1 MFIFALYVLW
11 KILLNIIEVIEYR
24 KIWKFRE
31 RKLRP
36 GIYLIA
42 FSLVVILSTLRGT
55 VAFSQGNQPRPLRQ
69 IAFDA
74 FSHGD
79 YERAYNS
86 FSELLNTYSK
96 DPLYKYYS
104 GVCLVHLERDPRMAA
119 ALLNDATGGANIVRT
134 VPSDALFWLGRA
146 YQLSGDYA
154 SALSSFSRYSETAG
168 KRKVREMNV
177 SRYIKECSEN
187 RGALAG
193 SEPKKAEMPLPD
205 KYDNILSEALVL
217 QNKADSA
224 ARVADEIK
232 RTPATSAASGNEEVK
247 KRITD
252 AETIAASFQ
261 KKADEKYDEAHAVA
275 DVNTVKAEAVPEKD
289 ASDSSRKESA
299 AEKTQDVTSPP
310 EVFSSFRVVDKPVY
324 DLSEKIVIN
333 PQAPQGLI
341 YRIQV
346 AVFRNEVAPS
356 YFKGITPVYGFREG
370 GTDRTNY
377 YAGMFRRKDDASK
390 ALIQVRQ
397 KGFRDAFIVAF
408 SGTKVISADRAVVLE
423 KEWGKKTFFDGSEGT
438 GGNTVDTLPPT
449 LSFRVEITR
458 SEKPLSTEDEDNVR
472 KLAASRG
479 LDIWQLSDGTIV
491 YLIGK
496 FITFDSAEEYASLL
510 ARNGY
515 RDAKVGAWLGRKE
528 IPVDTARQLFEKLE

>member
-1 MFIFALYVLW
+1 MFLEVLLYIISVTQYNMTSEYCKCKVCKGRYLFAL
-11 KILLNIIEVIEYR
+11 
-24 KIWKFRE
+24 
-31 RKLRP
+31 
-36 GIYLIA
+36 
-42 FSLVVILSTLRGT
+42 SLVVILTSLMGT
-55 VAFSQGNQPRPLRQ
+55 VASTQGNQPRPLRQ
-69 IAFDA
+69 IAFEA
-74 FSHGD
+74 YSEGD
-79 YERAYNS
+79 FEKAYSGFN
-86 FSELLNTYSK
+86 ELLNTYSK
-96 DPLYKYYS
+96 DPLYKYYA
-104 GVCLVHLERDPRMAA
+104 GVSLVRLEEDPNLAVT
-119 ALLNDATGGANIVRT
+119 LLKDAIGGANVVRT

-146 YQLSGDYA
+146 YQLAGDYT

-177 SRYIKECSEN
+177 SQYIKECSEN
-187 RGALAG
+187 RGALTA
-193 SEPKKAEMPLPD
+193 SEQKKPEKPLPD

-232 RTPATSAASGNEEVK
+232 KTPATSAESGNEEVK
-247 KRITD
+247 KKIID

-261 KKADEKYDEAHAVA
+261 KEADEKYDEAHAAA
-275 DVNTVKAEAVPEKD
+275 DGLTVTADTVQEKD
-289 ASDSSRKESA
+289 TLENSKTESA
-299 AEKTQDVTSPP
+299 AEKPQDVTSSLG
-310 EVFSSFRVVDKPVY
+310 VFSSFRVVDKPVY
-324 DLSEKIVIN
+324 DLSEKIKIN
-333 PQAPQGLI
+333 PQVPQGLV

-356 YFKGITPVYGFREG
+356 YFKGITPVHGFREA

-377 YAGMFRRKDDASK
+377 YAGMFRMKDDASK

-408 SGTKVISADRAVVLE
+408 SGAKIISADRAAVLE
-423 KEWGKKTFFDGSEGT
+423 KEWGKKPFIDGSEGT

-458 SEKPLSTEDEDNVR
+458 SEKPLSTEDEGNFR

-479 LDIWQLSDGTIV
+479 LDVWQLSDGTIV

-528 IPVDTARQLFEKLE
+528 IPVETARQLFERLE

>member
-1 MFIFALYVLW
+1 MFLKVL
-11 KILLNIIEVIEYR
+11 IYIIRVIQYNKTREYCKSKVCKGR
-24 KIWKFRE
+24 
-31 RKLRP
+31 
-36 GIYLIA
+36 YL
-42 FSLVVILSTLRGT
+42 FSLSLVVILTSLMGT
-55 VAFSQGNQPRPLRQ
+55 VASTQGNQPRPLRQ
-69 IAFDA
+69 IAFEA
-74 FSHGD
+74 YSRGD
-79 YERAYNS
+79 FEKAYSGFN
-86 FSELLNTYSK
+86 ELLNTYSK
-96 DPLYKYYS
+96 DPLYKYYA
-104 GVCLVHLERDPRMAA
+104 GVSLVQLKQDPHLAVT
-119 ALLNDATGGANIVRT
+119 LLKDAIGGANVVRT
-134 VPSDALFWLGRA
+134 VPPDALFWLGRA
-146 YQLSGDYA
+146 YQLAGDFT
-154 SALSSFSRYSETAG
+154 SALSSFNRYSETAG
-168 KRKVREMNV
+168 KRKVRELNV
-177 SRYIKECSEN
+177 NQYIKECNEN
-187 RGALAG
+187 RGAVAVAG
-193 SEPKKAEMPLPD
+193 SEPKKTEKPLSD

-232 RTPATSAASGNEEVK
+232 KTPATSAASGNEEVK
-247 KRITD
+247 KRIID
-252 AETIAASFQ
+252 AETIATSFQ

-275 DVNTVKAEAVPEKD
+275 DVNTVTADAVPEKD
-289 ASDSSRKESA
+289 TLENSKKESA
-299 AEKTQDVTSPP
+299 IEKSQDVTPSLG
-310 EVFSSFRVVDKPVY
+310 VLSSFRIVDKPVY
-324 DLSEKIVIN
+324 DLSEKIKIN
-333 PQAPQGLI
+333 PQVPQGLV

-356 YFKGITPVYGFREG
+356 YFKGITPVYGFREA

-377 YAGMFRRKDDASK
+377 YAGMFRMKDDASK

-408 SGTKVISADRAVVLE
+408 SGAKVISTDRAAVLE
-423 KEWGKKTFFDGSEGT
+423 KEWGKKPFTDESEGT

-458 SEKPLSTEDEDNVR
+458 SEKPLSTEAEDNFR

-528 IPVDTARQLFEKLE
+528 IPVETARQLFERLE

>member
-1 MFIFALYVLW
+1 MILQVFIIIAGDD
-11 KILLNIIEVIEYR
+11 LLSQDVQ
-24 KIWKFRE
+24 
-31 RKLRP
+31 P
-36 GIYLIA
+36 GPARQQAFEA
-42 FSLVVILSTLRGT
+42 FSRGD
-55 VAFSQGNQPRPLRQ
+55 F
-69 IAFDA
+69 
-74 FSHGD
+74 
-79 YERAYNS
+79 EKAYNG

-104 GVCLVHLERDPRMAA
+104 GVCLVHLEQDPHLAA
-119 ALLNDATGGANIVRT
+119 ALLSDATAEANIVRA
-134 VPSDALFWLGRA
+134 VPSDVLFWLGRA
-146 YQLSGDYA
+146 YQQAGDYT
-154 SALSSFSRYSETAG
+154 SALSSFNKYSETAG
-168 KRKVREMNV
+168 KKEIREMNV
-177 SRYIKECSEN
+177 SQYIKECSEN
-187 RGALAG
+187 RGAVAG
-193 SEPKKAEMPLPD
+193 SKPKEAEISLLPD
-205 KYDNILSEALVL
+205 NYDNVLSEALVL

-232 RTPATSAASGNEEVK
+232 KTSSASLEPDNEEVE
-247 KRITD
+247 KRIID

-261 KKADEKYDEAHAVA
+261 KKADEKYDEAHTIA
-275 DVNTVKAEAVPEKD
+275 DANTVEVEAEVVSETD
-289 ASDSSRKESA
+289 ASESNMTESE
-299 AEKTQDVTSPP
+299 AEKSQDVTSPLSAL
-310 EVFSSFRVVDKPVY
+310 SSFRVVDKPVF
-324 DLSEKIVIN
+324 DLSEKIEIN
-333 PQAPQGLI
+333 PQTPQGLI

-356 YFKGITPVYGFREG
+356 YFKGITPVYGFRDAG
-370 GTDRTNY
+370 ADRTNY
-377 YAGMFRRKDDASK
+377 YAGMFRKKDDASK

-408 SGTKVISADRAVVLE
+408 SGAKIISADRAAVLE
-423 KEWGKKTFFDGSEGT
+423 KEWGEKSFIDGTEGT

-458 SEKPLSTEDEDNVR
+458 SQKPLSVENEDNFR

-510 ARNGY
+510 SRNGY

-528 IPVDTARQLFEKLE
+528 IPVETARQLFEKFE